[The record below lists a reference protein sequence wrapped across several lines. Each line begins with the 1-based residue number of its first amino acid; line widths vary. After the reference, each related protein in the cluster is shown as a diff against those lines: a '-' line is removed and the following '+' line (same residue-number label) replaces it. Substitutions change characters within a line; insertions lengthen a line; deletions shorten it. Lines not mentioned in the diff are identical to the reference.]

1 MLKYVAVL
9 ILSLTFLS
17 RIANSQST
25 TPVNMQ
31 QVQRLAGEREAVI
44 DRSSNDPQKRFEQ
57 AGIARVITERRA
69 QLRLDTEKLVA
80 LTAELKQHVDQ
91 TGPNILSMDVIKK
104 AQEIQKLAKSV
115 QDKMKQCLLML
126 ASQETQTSE
135 NEILTTPLLHPE
147 S

>member
-115 QDKMKQCLLML
+115 QDKMKN
-126 ASQETQTSE
+126 AY
-135 NEILTTPLLHPE
+135 
-147 S
+147 